1 MRKIV
6 SLVMLL
12 AVVGSLG
19 LRAQGGCSVTL
30 PWSEDFEGYPT
41 GGASFPDCWTR
52 VDSITPP
59 SSSAVYP
66 NLFLRSDAHVNV
78 LNFSSQCSSC
88 SNTYI
93 YAATP
98 RIPAPFNE
106 LEISFA
112 LLRGSVEVY
121 VTDDLQDKEG
131 YILVGAF
138 ENSSYTQWSTCEL
151 RTDTTMATPD
161 TGYVVFGKAVTSS
174 YNVAYVDDVN
184 IMQSN
189 PCPRPNWVRVDAVT
203 TASAALSWPAVD
215 GAQGYRVSYS
225 TSEEMTGAEVLTTT
239 ATNILLN
246 NLDVN
251 TEYYVWVQTLCTE
264 NAASDAR
271 TATFATQLP
280 CYPIVNLRLVNVN
293 SYAASFEWEYD
304 TRGYEASAVY
314 VTVRDLTDPSIDDVE
329 EVSVGATYHFVV
341 GLDPTHTYE
350 AVFRTLCGADTA
362 DGVSQSIVFRGCGGT
377 ALATGA
383 NDKAVDFPF
392 NFAYKYSFSQML
404 YPASDVYDMDTIR
417 GIAVHRDTAGSTV
430 AGNRTVSIWMG
441 NSSAAASSSSVSVA
455 GMTHVAH
462 GTQHFAAQEWD
473 TILFSTPFVY
483 DGTSNVQIVICDST
497 GTDNLMSASPRWWYH
512 ASEWPIY
519 YNFNQTTAYDPT
531 SLSTTRSLMWL
542 PDMRFIG
549 ECQDNF
555 SCDAPIAVVSAVDS
569 TSATLEWTGGTAIGY
584 VVEYRTE
591 GGDTWT
597 VVDTVT
603 GESYTLTG
611 LTPSM
616 HYEARIGA
624 ICEMPTRYTD
634 PVHFTTLC
642 SPLHIPYHF
651 EQSDMVAAV
660 TNGFTP
666 CYGHSRYFFRSRL
679 TLSHRAM
686 VYNAG
691 NGEWFMLPPIIEPL
705 AGARLRTW
713 AACSS
718 TSQVLV
724 GVASESD
731 ASDVE
736 WVDTLTINGG
746 NPNTDTEEYIA
757 YLDSYTGTGDRVVL
771 SPVVDNNYTFV
782 YFFDFHIEPIEGC
795 RPPVMLTLD
804 SADAGTMTVS
814 WSPVGSATEWIV
826 YVDGVENGVANTTSY
841 TVTGLSAYTD
851 YEITVRAACDGD
863 ETSLPVSATFRTGCE
878 GESCIFTVAGHSST
892 ANGWNGG
899 MLVINTGDT
908 VVGSI
913 KMTNGRHTNRSF
925 MVCDGMALEFTWLSG
940 NADEVCSFEILN
952 ANGDTVYQVATA
964 SGLDTLSPFVIDSIC
979 STGSGDDPEPGPG
992 PGPGPGPEG
1001 IDDVDALASL
1011 QLAPNPAS
1019 GVVKVTG
1026 VGERATV
1033 SILDINGRE
1042 IFRQEKVAGSVEVDV
1057 ERYARGIYFVRVVT
1071 EKASA
1076 VRRLVVR

>member
-1 MRKIV
+1 MKKIV

-98 RIPAPFNE
+98 RIPAPLNE

-138 ENSSYTQWSTCEL
+138 ENSSYTWSTCEL
-151 RTDTTMATPD
+151 RTDTTMALPD

-225 TSEEMTGAEVLTTT
+225 TEEDMTGAEVLTTT

-264 NAASDAR
+264 NTASDAR

-314 VTVRDLTDPSIDDVE
+314 VTVHDLTDPSIDDVE

-362 DGVSQSIVFRGCGGT
+362 DGVSQSIVFRGCGESPLSNGGYDRSGYCPI
-377 ALATGA
+377 AAGYNTGSSA
-383 NDKAVDFPF
+383 
-392 NFAYKYSFSQML
+392 ML
-404 YPASDVYDMDTIR
+404 YDYQIVADMDTIG
-417 GIAVHRDTAGSTV
+417 GIALHRYVGDNTV
-430 AGNRTVSIWMG
+430 NVTRTLNIYMG
-441 NSSAAASSSSVSVA
+441 NTTLDSLTSNPSTTGLQQVA
-455 GMTHVAH
+455 TGVQYTL
-462 GTQHFAAQEWD
+462 AAQEWD
-473 TILFSTPFVY
+473 TLLFTTPFVY
-483 DGTSNVQIVICDST
+483 DGTSNVLVVISDIT
-497 GTDNLMSASPRWWYH
+497 GTAGTGNPTEWYWH
-512 ASEWPIY
+512 NADTKTYHTTVNNYGSLTNSD
-519 YNFNQTTAYDPT
+519 YN
-531 SLSTTRSLMWL
+531 R
-542 PDMRFIG
+542 PDIRFVG

-569 TSATLEWTGGTAIGY
+569 TSASLEWTGGTAIGY

-624 ICEMPTRYTD
+624 ICDMPTRYTG

-651 EQSDMVAAV
+651 AQSDMVAAV

-666 CYGHSRYFFRSRL
+666 CYGHSRYFYRSRL
-679 TLSHRAM
+679 TLSNRAM

-757 YLDSYTGTGDRVVL
+757 YLDRYTGSGDRVVL

-782 YFFDFHIEPIEGC
+782 FFFDFHIEPIEGC

-814 WSPVGSATEWIV
+814 WSPVGSATEWVV

-841 TVTGLSAYTD
+841 TVTGLSPYTD

-878 GESCIFTVAGHSST
+878 GESCLFTVAGHSST

-952 ANGDTVYQVATA
+952 ANGDTVYQVASA

-979 STGSGDDPEPGPG
+979 STGGGDDPEPGPG

-1011 QLAPNPAS
+1011 LLAPNPAS

-1057 ERYARGIYFVRVVT
+1057 ERYARGVYFVRVVT